1 MFSWLDI
8 RYSFLWWC
16 QWKGLQQLF
25 ETNFLKCS
33 THTLVS
39 PSFQIYHACVEAM
52 SNEVYVLLWVNH
64 LNEWVK
70 SKQKVVKT
78 WIPQTQHTGHN
89 YTEHNTISVWKSSLV
104 LLAAGGGGWW
114 VEKAINLFVVCCH
127 RCLHG
132 RGWPG
137 HGQVSRVRSVWS
149 PRAGAMLWTWK
160 QERCERNF
168 VLFSK
173 FLLISMK
180 MLLF

>member
-8 RYSFLWWC
+8 CSYDDANG
-16 QWKGLQQLF
+16 KGFNNYLKPLF
-25 ETNFLKCS
+25 EMFFTR
-33 THTLVS
+33 VS

-70 SKQKVVKT
+70 SKQKVFKT

-104 LLAAGGGGWW
+104 LLAVVVGGWR
-114 VEKAINLFVVCCH
+114 KQLTCLLFVVTAVYT
-127 RCLHG
+127 G
-132 RGWPG
+132 EG
-137 HGQVSRVRSVWS
+137 GQVSRVRSVWS

-160 QERCERNF
+160 Q
-168 VLFSK
+168 
-173 FLLISMK
+173 
-180 MLLF
+180 